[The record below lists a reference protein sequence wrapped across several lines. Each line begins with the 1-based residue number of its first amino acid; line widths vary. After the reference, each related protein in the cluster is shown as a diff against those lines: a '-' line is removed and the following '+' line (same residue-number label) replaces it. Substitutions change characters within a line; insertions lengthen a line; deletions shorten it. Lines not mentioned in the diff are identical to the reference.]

1 MKRIYMSEFCNFV
14 SLKRYPLA
22 VGTVFVTS
30 FMILLFVC
38 FNSYARNEKTI
49 KGTIYLGGE
58 IFGKV
63 NLESKK
69 WEAVYKGLNRIYC
82 EFPNFVKEN
91 IFILET
97 QGIQIEYFDAARD
110 EFTFIAKGIKP
121 LYVPEVGSIFFYK
134 DRLGLFQKVLEVSE
148 EEKLVADNVYFSV
161 YPAQPEMR
169 YYGPPPIR
177 ISNEEIAYYNTD
189 KKIEIY
195 NFIKKKSRVLDVTG
209 YEPFSFY
216 ANKNSIVC
224 KNIADEGLYF
234 VNVLTS
240 AQEKIIIENPKAV
253 ESGVV
258 SVSDYDCL
266 FYSKHRSWPF
276 WEAEY
281 KDTYIYWV
289 EDKKEEIFCKNDD
302 ISYGLYMDH
311 QSKGRDK

>member
-97 QGIQIEYFDAARD
+97 QGIQIEYFDATRD
-110 EFTFIAKGIKP
+110 EFTFIISGVAP
-121 LYVPEVGSIFFYK
+121 LYIPEVGSIFFYRNK
-134 DRLGLFQKVLEVSE
+134 QGLFQKVLSDNSTEMFITP
-148 EEKLVADNVYFSV
+148 NVYFGSSSNRRE
-161 YPAQPEMR
+161 EM
-169 YYGPPPIR
+169 YHGPPPIK
-177 ISNEEIAYYNTD
+177 ISSEEIAYYGKD
-189 KKIEIY
+189 KKIEVY
-195 NFIKKKSRVLDVTG
+195 NYIKKKFRTLAVTG
-209 YEPFSFY
+209 FEPLAY
-216 ANKNSIVC
+216 YDNKNSLIC
-224 KNIADEGLYF
+224 RNTLNESLCF
-234 VNVLTS
+234 VNTTS
-240 AQEKIIIENPKAV
+240 SNTEKISIYNPKLV
-253 ESGVV
+253 QSGII
-258 SVSDYDCL
+258 SISNYGCL
-266 FYSKHRSWPF
+266 IYSKYRSWPF
-276 WEAEY
+276 WEGEY

-289 EDKKEEIFCKNDD
+289 NDKREEMTIENCDT
-302 ISYGLYMDH
+302 SYGLYDS
-311 QSKGRDK
+311 Q